1 MTLPKLARGWSVKWR
16 SANAALLRL
25 FLRLVPSESHRLF
38 ALTLIAG
45 ASCGLAAVFF
55 HLSIIGTEN
64 RLIDRAMS
72 TSGRSWVWWT
82 ILTPTVGGLI
92 SGALLQY
99 VVPGARGSGIPQV
112 KLAYAIK
119 GGRVPFR
126 DALGKFVIGVLQIGT
141 GSSLGREGPTVQICA
156 GVASTLGRSAAL
168 SRENL
173 KRLLPVGAAA
183 GIAAAF
189 NAPIAAVTF
198 TIEEVVGDLDQAVL
212 AWIVVAAAIA
222 AGIERAVLG
231 EHPVFTISKHYG
243 LEHFSS
249 LLFYAVLGVAAAIIS
264 LVFTESLLGLR
275 KRFQR
280 MKLLPAWAR
289 PGVGGLV
296 TGGLAVSAIYWLGTN
311 GVTGGGYGTLSL
323 ALSGGLAFRALL
335 VLCACKLVATVFSY
349 GSGGAGGIFAPAL
362 FIGGTL
368 GGVFGYFDHSL
379 FHHSGNELG
388 SFALVG
394 MGAVFAGIIR
404 APITSVLIIFEM
416 TGSYDLI
423 LPLMISNMTAY
434 ALARHVRPT
443 PIYEALLEQDD
454 IHLPHRGGR
463 VSHALERLRVGDAM
477 TSRPVT
483 ISASST
489 IFEAIEKVGS
499 LEHSTYPVVDE
510 GHRFVGMM
518 SEVRL
523 RRLAAEGAGS
533 DKVQKHADSRP
544 HALADYPLVR
554 ATVRMDK
561 SGVRQLAVID
571 GKNGNKLVGLLTMSD
586 IVRAHAQAAVE
597 AGDPDRTM
605 VPEFIEVAETVD
617 QESNTNRE

>member
-1 MTLPKLARGWSVKWR
+1 MNLSGFVQRGSAIWR
-16 SANAALLRL
+16 RANATFLRL
-25 FLRLVPSESHRLF
+25 FLRLVPAETHRVF

-45 ASCGLAAVFF
+45 AACGLAAVFF
-55 HLSIIGTEN
+55 HRSIIGAEN
-64 RLIDRAMS
+64 RLIDKAMS
-72 TSGRSWVWWT
+72 AGGRSWIWWT
-82 ILTPTVGGLI
+82 MLTPTAGGLL
-92 SGALLQY
+92 SGVLLQY
-99 VVPGARGSGIPQV
+99 VVPGARGSGVPQV
-112 KLAYAIK
+112 KVAYAIK
-119 GGRVPFR
+119 GGRVSFR
-126 DALGKFVIGVLQIGT
+126 DAVGKFLIGVLQIGT

-173 KRLLPVGAAA
+173 TRLLPVGAAA

-249 LLFYAVLGVAAAIIS
+249 LFFYAALGVAAAIIS
-264 LVFTESLLGLR
+264 LAFTESLLGLR
-275 KRFQR
+275 KSFQR
-280 MKLLPAWAR
+280 LRLLPAWAR

-296 TGGLAVSAIYWLGTN
+296 TGGLAVAAIYWLGVN

-323 ALSGGLAFRALL
+323 ALSGSLAFRALL
-335 VLCACKLVATVFSY
+335 VLCAFKLIATVFSY
-349 GSGGAGGIFAPAL
+349 SSGGAGGIFAPAL

-368 GGVFGYFDHSL
+368 GGVFGYLDIAL
-379 FHHSGNELG
+379 FHHGGNELG

-434 ALARHVRPT
+434 ALARHFRPI
-443 PIYEALLEQDD
+443 PIYEALLAQDN

-463 VSHALERLRVGDAM
+463 ISHALERLRVADAM
-477 TSRPVT
+477 TLKPAT
-483 ISASST
+483 IAASAT
-489 IFEAIEKVGS
+489 VAEAIERIGN
-499 LEHSTYPVVDE
+499 LEHSTYPVVDD
-510 GHRFVGMM
+510 GNKFLGMI
-518 SEVRL
+518 SEARL
-523 RRLAAEGAGS
+523 RRLIAEGANAE
-533 DKVQKHADSRP
+533 KVQKHVDSRP
-544 HALADYPLVR
+544 HVLPEYALVR
-554 ATVRMDK
+554 AMVRMDK
-561 SGVRQLAVID
+561 SGVRQLAVVD
-571 GKNGNKLVGLLTMSD
+571 RKQGNSLVGLLTMSD
-586 IVRAHAQAAVE
+586 IVRAHAQAAVA

-605 VPEFIEVAETVD
+605 LPEVSAAVVEPAKD
-617 QESNTNRE
+617 